1 MRSFSCFNISTS
13 TREWKLQFLS
23 LSLFLLPSST
33 CVTHTS
39 LLCSLY
45 ICFPPSLSLTLSLT
59 NYLSSK
65 LPPPPLSHS
74 LIPTPFLIH
83 RPSFY
88 MSLYLFI
95 LLSLSL
101 CLPLSLSIS
110 LSLSRSLSHFRCERV
125 SLSGMTFK
133 TKDSKFKNLNFCIWR
148 RWVLAGFKPMTS
160 KSCGMYLTIVQLSYC
175 YNCDF

>member
-1 MRSFSCFNISTS
+1 MMEPHCYYSVDFSETVECHPISNVLDKKGSKMRSFSCFNISTS

-23 LSLFLLPSST
+23 LCVFLLPSST

-95 LLSLSL
+95 LLSLCLSL
-101 CLPLSLSIS
+101 CL
-110 LSLSRSLSHFRCERV
+110 SRSV
-125 SLSGMTFK
+125 
-133 TKDSKFKNLNFCIWR
+133 
-148 RWVLAGFKPMTS
+148 
-160 KSCGMYLTIVQLSYC
+160 
-175 YNCDF
+175 